1 MSEHHFV
8 SSAHSKDKPK
18 TPKKHA
24 KPTTFWGTIPKEQ
37 QHLIREQIELI
48 GQDLFDCTDF
58 HRLLAYVLYLQP
70 KQYAGQKWPEDSI
83 DYDRKIWSYIFTIPD
98 LVERAQYLSALDRW
112 TSSGRRAE
120 STFLYANHS

>member
-8 SSAHSKDKPK
+8 SSAHNKD
-18 TPKKHA
+18 TPRTQKKYA
-24 KPTTFWGTIPKEQ
+24 KPTAFRGTIPKEQ
-37 QHLIREQIELI
+37 QHLIREQIEMI

-83 DYDRKIWSYIFTIPD
+83 DYDRKIWSYIFTIPER
-98 LVERAQYLSALDRW
+98 VERAQDAL
-112 TSSGRRAE
+112 
-120 STFLYANHS
+120 L